1 MLLFTAR
8 ALSGGRVLDNWS
20 ACPKAGNRRMAAM
33 TKGRIALI
41 EAGGTKFI
49 VGVADGDR
57 TIAARTRIPTTSPA
71 ETIGAAIDW
80 LRAQGGD
87 YAAVGIASF
96 GPLDLDPASPC
107 WGHIT
112 RTTKAGWSEAA
123 MAAPF
128 ARALG
133 CPVAID
139 TDVNGAA
146 LAEYRW
152 GAGQGCRSAL
162 YLTVGTGI
170 GGGAV
175 VGGRLI
181 HGVSHPEMGH
191 IAMPRHPHDRDF
203 GGICPFHGDCLEGLA
218 SGPAI
223 AARWGASLSDLP
235 AEHGAHAIIAW
246 YLARAIMSFQ
256 AILAPDRIILGGGVM
271 ETPGLLDR
279 VRREVVTAAGGYFVG
294 RPEEMIVAPALGG
307 DAGLLGALALTE
319 VEGNLRAADG

>member
-1 MLLFTAR
+1 
-8 ALSGGRVLDNWS
+8 
-20 ACPKAGNRRMAAM
+20 M
-33 TKGRIALI
+33 TDRIALV

-49 VGVADGDR
+49 VGVARGDR
-57 TIAARTRIPTTSPA
+57 AIEARTRIATTAPD

-80 LRAQGGD
+80 LRAAGGD

-96 GPLDLDPASPC
+96 GPLDLDPGSPT
-107 WGHIT
+107 WGRIT
-112 RTTKAGWSEAA
+112 RTTKPGWNGAA
-123 MAAPF
+123 MATPF

-152 GAGQGCRSAL
+152 GAGQGCGSAL

-175 VGGRLI
+175 IGGRLV

-191 IAMPRHPHDRDF
+191 IRIPRHPDDWSF

-223 AARWGASLSDLP
+223 EARWGASLSDLP
-235 AEHGAHAIIAW
+235 AEHPAHAIIAW
-246 YLARAIMSFQ
+246 YLAQAITSFR
-256 AILAPDRIILGGGVM
+256 AILAPERIILGGGVM
-271 ETPGLLDR
+271 KTPVLLDR
-279 VRREVVTAAGGYFVG
+279 IRDAAMTAAGGYFTGVA
-294 RPEEMIVAPALGG
+294 EEMIVTPALGG

-319 VEGNLRAADG
+319 VEGNLRAAAREGRGSNFEPAARNPSSG